1 MNLRRRL
8 ISVDENTYQNLKKLG
23 QAGDSFNDVLRII
36 LKGEGPNKDV
46 KSSTS

>member
-8 ISVDENTYQNLKKLG
+8 ISVDENTYQSLKKLG

-36 LKGEGPNKDV
+36 LRVKGMNKDG